1 MTISLLPTVNS
12 NVIKTDEIKI
22 KILDSTNGSLEKN
35 EITMSN
41 EAAKN
46 LILELM
52 KSDIKPS
59 NFKQEMR
66 NKLILLK
73 DNGLISID
81 TADKISNNFN
91 KLPKMFFR
99 TGSLFKQGIF
109 FDMANIFSGT
119 FFGIKGVKDFTLL
132 DLTMYKFPFV
142 SENITAGFYGWSR
155 FTGNGTVFSMGF
167 LRFKYLYDFNNT
179 KYDFPY
185 FPEIRG
191 SVFGYTGL
199 FVYLESLNVSGVKE
213 GPFIIGIGMSVMT
226 SWNNYQSSTLSKDN

>member
-22 KILDSTNGSLEKN
+22 KILDNTNGSLEKN

-66 NKLILLK
+66 KKLILLK
-73 DNGLISID
+73 DNGLILAD
-81 TADKISNNFN
+81 TADKISNSFN

-99 TGSLFKQGIF
+99 TGSSLKQGII
-109 FDMANIFSGT
+109 FDMTNIFSGT
-119 FFGIKGVKDFTLL
+119 FFVIKGVKDFTILN
-132 DLTMYKFPFV
+132 LTMYRFPYF
-142 SENITAGFYGWSR
+142 SGYINAGFYGWNR
-155 FTGNGTVFSMGF
+155 FTGNGTIFTIGF
-167 LRFKYLYDFNNT
+167 LGFKYLYDYNNT
-179 KYDFPY
+179 KYEFPY
-185 FPEIRG
+185 FPQIRG
-191 SVFGYTGL
+191 STLGYTGL
-199 FVYLESLNVSGVKE
+199 LVYFNIDNSPEDS
-213 GPFIIGIGMSVMT
+213 FIIGIGMSVMT
-226 SWNNYQSSTLSKDN
+226 IWNNY